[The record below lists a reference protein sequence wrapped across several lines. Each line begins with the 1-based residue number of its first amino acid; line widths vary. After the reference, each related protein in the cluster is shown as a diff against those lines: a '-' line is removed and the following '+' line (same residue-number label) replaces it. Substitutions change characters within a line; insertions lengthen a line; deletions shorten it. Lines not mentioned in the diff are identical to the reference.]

1 MEEIKENQTKKYNLK
16 NDVIFKAFF
25 GKKGNEQFLIDFLTG
40 LLKINIKEIEIKEE
54 VNLLQLTRDEK
65 GGRLDLQARL
75 DNGSIVNIEIQVKDE
90 NNMIER
96 SIVYGSKVVSKELK
110 RGMDYED
117 AQKVI
122 LVNILNYEIFAYQ
135 EYVSESML
143 VLKDHRNYEIS
154 DMIKYYYIELP
165 KYRKEKTNMND
176 KLNQWLALIDDTDR
190 GKIEM
195 AKKKKKK
202 IKSALDEMTYLTG
215 DEEVQRLAE
224 LHEKWEMDW
233 NSSMNRA
240 RKEGME
246 KGITK
251 GIKQNQK
258 ETAIKMLQK
267 GINIKTIMELT
278 GLTEEEIKKL
288 TVN

>member
-75 DNGSIVNIEIQVKDE
+75 DNGSIVNIEIQIKDKK
-90 NNMIER
+90 NMIER
-96 SIVYGSKVVSKELK
+96 SIIYGSKVISKELK

-122 LVNILNYEIFAYQ
+122 MVNILNYEIFEYK

-143 VLKDHRNYEIS
+143 VLKDHRDYEIS

-195 AKKKKKK
+195 AKEKNEK

-215 DEEVQRLAE
+215 DEEVQRLVE